1 MSNALT
7 KRREPFEF
15 MLYLAIIGSVILF
28 LLVLFVFIYKEKINH
43 IEIQVPMQRIFWA
56 STWVI
61 LLSSATL
68 HWANKAFIE
77 ERFRS
82 YRLNISLT
90 FMAGIAFI
98 LLQFIGW
105 KNLYAHGFS
114 IQNNT
119 GGMFIVILSG
129 LHILHTLGGI
139 IALAIVNRDA
149 FRNLDY
155 IDSYIYSVN
164 PPNQLRIRLVS
175 IYWHFVDILWIVLFL
190 FLLYH
195 ASQNSGNNH

>member
-1 MSNALT
+1 MSALS

-15 MLYLAIIGSVILF
+15 MLYLAMAGSIILF
-28 LLVLFVFIYKEKINH
+28 LLVMFVFIYKESFNQVN
-43 IEIQVPMQRIFWA
+43 IQVPMQRIFWA

-61 LLSSATL
+61 LFSSATL

-90 FMAGIAFI
+90 LIAGITFI
-98 LLQFIGW
+98 ILQFLGW
-105 KNLYAHGFS
+105 KTLYS
-114 IQNNT
+114 NNISVQNNT
-119 GGMFIVILSG
+119 GGMFIIILSG
-129 LHILHTLGGI
+129 LHIVHTIGGI
-139 IALAIVNRDA
+139 VALIFANRDA
-149 FRNLDY
+149 FRNLNY
-155 IDSYIYSVN
+155 IDSFVYSVN
-164 PPNQLRIRLVS
+164 PPNQLKIRLIS

-195 ASQNSGNNH
+195 ASQNTGNSH